1 MANMSK
7 ALEEITREAIQLP
20 RQDRLALAERLLEI
34 DDLVADPEVAMAWED
49 EILAR
54 IQAVDEGRAT
64 GISRDEVMREADSRL
79 TS

>member
-1 MANMSK
+1 MSK